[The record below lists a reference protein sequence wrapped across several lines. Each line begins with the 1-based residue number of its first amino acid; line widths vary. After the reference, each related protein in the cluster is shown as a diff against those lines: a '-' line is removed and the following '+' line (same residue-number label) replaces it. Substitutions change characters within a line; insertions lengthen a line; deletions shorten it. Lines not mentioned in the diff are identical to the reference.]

1 MRCDIILSPNVRI
14 LRSYEVINSYLKT
27 YPLHLC
33 HTLFLWLKV
42 SREGNWA
49 LSTRYAEHMESEYD
63 NTNDVMHMP
72 KESYSVQPASFTLTT
87 GNSSNEYV
95 INDDPV
101 QITIENPDDS
111 SNPLQPTE
119 ESHDMVSEVKS
130 DENPKPS
137 LHELTPGDNPV
148 SKPPQLGTETS
159 VIGKSK
165 EPITNHTKDAPSIQ
179 GGTINAW
186 NLLLRLDY
194 HTNPRLVLPLR
205 RSQNCQEQIIS
216 VSTLLKKQ
224 SQKIGILLTTQKLV
238 LKMNSK
244 IPRYWLIRIG

>member
-14 LRSYEVINSYLKT
+14 LRSYEVINSYLK
-27 YPLHLC
+27 
-33 HTLFLWLKV
+33 
-42 SREGNWA
+42 N
-49 LSTRYAEHMESEYD
+49 LSTTPMSHIVPMAEGIQGRQLGAQYEVRGTYVESEYD

-194 HTNPRLVLPLR
+194 HTNPRLVLPSGGVKIVRNRSFRCR
-205 RSQNCQEQIIS
+205 RC
-216 VSTLLKKQ
+216 
-224 SQKIGILLTTQKLV
+224 
-238 LKMNSK
+238 
-244 IPRYWLIRIG
+244 